1 MDDVSPLSTVS
12 VSLTDMVAQITFNV
26 AEDSI
31 YPEQVLYTSTYAEP
45 EIKIA
50 LWPNPVKESLN
61 VRAPYPIESIVVYD
75 LMARSMALPF
85 TSYGNECRVSVS
97 GLAKGIYVI
106 YLNGDRLKERFVK
119 LD

>member
-1 MDDVSPLSTVS
+1 DVTPLSTI
-12 VSLTDMVAQITFNV
+12 SLSSSDTVASIIFNV

-31 YPEQVLYTSTYAEP
+31 YPASLVYTSTYLEP

-61 VRAPYPIESIVVYD
+61 VRAPYSIESVVVYD

-85 TSYGNECRVSVS
+85 TSYGNECRISVS